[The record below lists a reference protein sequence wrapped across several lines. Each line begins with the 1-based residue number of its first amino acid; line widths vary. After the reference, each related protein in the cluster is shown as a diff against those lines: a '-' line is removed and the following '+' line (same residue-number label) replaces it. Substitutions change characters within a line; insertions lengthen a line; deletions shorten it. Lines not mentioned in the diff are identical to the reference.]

1 MSEQTEKATPRR
13 KQKARE
19 EGQFVRSR
27 ELTSALVMVSAAL
40 LLGVFSTAFVSGW
53 RGILY
58 SSLSAAQSGDLSLA
72 TSDRLL
78 LVMRSQVLTGMLPVY
93 LLMAAIFCVALLS
106 GMLQSGGIVFN
117 KKALEL
123 KFTRLSPV
131 SQMKQIFSMTGVSR
145 AAKSLVPTILLVY
158 LAARQLESHF
168 LMVPLLSLTRVPE
181 MFRVAHVMLLQAGG
195 VMLVWSAIDY
205 MVEWRSFER
214 RLRMSK
220 QEIRQEM
227 KDSEGSPMVRRRI
240 RSLQRQMRR
249 KRLQADMA
257 RACVVVTNP
266 THYAV
271 ALEFSFETMQAPKVL
286 AKGMNLLAERIK
298 EEARWAGVPV
308 VPNPPLARSLYKSV
322 EEGQSVPVELY
333 TVVAEILAYLY
344 REELERR
351 ARAQNAARAQHAST
365 AAPMAS
371 TGQQQETQ
379 QEER

>member
-27 ELTSALVMVSAAL
+27 ELTSALVMVSGAV
-40 LLGVFSTAFVSGW
+40 LLGVFSAAFVSGW

-72 TSDRLL
+72 GSDRLL
-78 LVMRSQVLTGMLPVY
+78 LVMRSQVLTAMLPVY

-106 GMLQSGGIVFN
+106 GMMQSGGIVFN

-123 KFTRLSPV
+123 KFARLSPV

-145 AAKSLVPTILLVY
+145 TAKSLVPTILLVY

-371 TGQQQETQ
+371 AGPEPRTQ

>member
-1 MSEQTEKATPRR
+1 
-13 KQKARE
+13 
-19 EGQFVRSR
+19 
-27 ELTSALVMVSAAL
+27 
-40 LLGVFSTAFVSGW
+40 
-53 RGILY
+53 
-58 SSLSAAQSGDLSLA
+58 
-72 TSDRLL
+72 
-78 LVMRSQVLTGMLPVY
+78 
-93 LLMAAIFCVALLS
+93 
-106 GMLQSGGIVFN
+106 
-117 KKALEL
+117 
-123 KFTRLSPV
+123 
-131 SQMKQIFSMTGVSR
+131 
-145 AAKSLVPTILLVY
+145 
-158 LAARQLESHF
+158 
-168 LMVPLLSLTRVPE
+168 

-351 ARAQNAARAQHAST
+351 ARAQNAARAQYAST
-365 AAPMAS
+365 AAPMAA
-371 TGQQQETQ
+371 TGPQQETQ

>member
-1 MSEQTEKATPRR
+1 M
-13 KQKARE
+13 
-19 EGQFVRSR
+19 
-27 ELTSALVMVSAAL
+27 
-40 LLGVFSTAFVSGW
+40 
-53 RGILY
+53 
-58 SSLSAAQSGDLSLA
+58 
-72 TSDRLL
+72 
-78 LVMRSQVLTGMLPVY
+78 
-93 LLMAAIFCVALLS
+93 
-106 GMLQSGGIVFN
+106 QSGGIVFN

-145 AAKSLVPTILLVY
+145 TAKSLVPTILLVY

-351 ARAQNAARAQHAST
+351 ARAQNATRAQYAST
-365 AAPMAS
+365 AAPMAA
-371 TGQQQETQ
+371 TGPQQETQ

>member
-1 MSEQTEKATPRR
+1 
-13 KQKARE
+13 
-19 EGQFVRSR
+19 
-27 ELTSALVMVSAAL
+27 
-40 LLGVFSTAFVSGW
+40 
-53 RGILY
+53 
-58 SSLSAAQSGDLSLA
+58 
-72 TSDRLL
+72 
-78 LVMRSQVLTGMLPVY
+78 
-93 LLMAAIFCVALLS
+93 
-106 GMLQSGGIVFN
+106 
-117 KKALEL
+117 
-123 KFTRLSPV
+123 
-131 SQMKQIFSMTGVSR
+131 MKQIFSMTGVSR

-271 ALEFSFETMQAPKVL
+271 ALEFSFETMQA
-286 AKGMNLLAERIK
+286 
-298 EEARWAGVPV
+298 
-308 VPNPPLARSLYKSV
+308 
-322 EEGQSVPVELY
+322 
-333 TVVAEILAYLY
+333 
-344 REELERR
+344 
-351 ARAQNAARAQHAST
+351 
-365 AAPMAS
+365 
-371 TGQQQETQ
+371 
-379 QEER
+379 

>member
-1 MSEQTEKATPRR
+1 MSEQREKATPRR
-13 KQKARE
+13 KQKARD

-27 ELTSALVMVSAAL
+27 ELSSALVMLSGAL

-58 SSLSAAQSGDLSLA
+58 SGLSAAQSGDLSLA
-72 TSDRLL
+72 ASDRLL
-78 LVMRSQVLTGMLPVY
+78 LVMRSQVLTAMLPVC

-117 KKALEL
+117 KDALQL
-123 KFTRLSPV
+123 KFARLSPV

-145 AAKSLVPTILLVY
+145 TAKSLVPTILLVY
-158 LAARQLESHF
+158 LAARQLESH
-168 LMVPLLSLTRVPE
+168 LLLVPLLSLTRVPE

-195 VMLVWSAIDY
+195 VMLVWSVIDY
-205 MVEWRSFER
+205 LVEWRSFER

-351 ARAQNAARAQHAST
+351 TRAQNPARDQYASAAV
-365 AAPMAS
+365 PMAS
-371 TGQQQETQ
+371 TGPQQRSQ